1 MVKIVPV
8 FIMLSQALLC
18 ASEQKSL
25 SSLNHFL
32 KVPTD
37 TIQTGGRL
45 AERQLGYIAQNGYKS
60 LLSVVQFATN
70 DTSFNGVDGSFPS
83 TDYEM
88 SIAKG
93 YGLEA
98 QYVVSSLTAES
109 AYQISDIIK
118 SLPQPVYI
126 HCHVSSLPTQHK
138 HSLSILTES
147 FGTKTGRMDGNS
159 VH

>member
-1 MVKIVPV
+1 MVSILPV
-8 FIMLSQALLC
+8 FIVLCQAILC

-45 AERQLGYIAQNGYKS
+45 AERQLSYIVQNGYKS

-88 SIAKG
+88 SLAQG

-109 AYQISDIIK
+109 AYQISNIIK

-126 HCHVSSLPTQHK
+126 HCHVCFSPTQLFR
-138 HSLSILTES
+138 SLS
-147 FGTKTGRMDGNS
+147 
-159 VH
+159 